1 VAGLNVTAS
10 TTGPGGSSK
19 LRLRGSSGL
28 NGGGNP
34 LIVIN
39 GIPFTNDIYGADGN
53 TSQLQS
59 DGGSGLSAIN
69 PDDIENMTI
78 LKGAAAAA
86 LYGSRAIDR
95 AILITTKSGRAV
107 QGLVVTV
114 SSYYLTEQAI
124 DETDY
129 QYVYGLGQHN
139 TRPLTPADAT
149 GAGDYSYGG
158 KLDGSPKSNTGA
170 ARHLMKP
177 TKIGL
182 GNSITK
188 VINSTNTILLAGG
201 NDKGGFTFS
210 ATNVDSKAITPNSN
224 YTKQGISLGL
234 NHNFDKHLS
243 LNTNVLYAHEYTRN
257 PPVVGA
263 QTFNENLSLLTMA
276 NSTHINDV
284 RNHYIDPV
292 TGYEIPF
299 AGFIV
304 RTNPFWSAYQ
314 KFENI
319 HRDRLF
325 GNASLLYS
333 FTDWLY
339 LQGRV
344 GMDYSVRLHDYAVP
358 IGTAFLGLSA
368 IGYNGSYFSEDMSNR
383 EANTDFLIGA
393 NHKIGHDF
401 GFDLSLGGNQR
412 IIKNDYSS
420 GTTVVNVKRYP
431 QLSFG
436 PFLC

>member
-158 KLDGSPKSNTGA
+158 KLDGSPQIQYWG
-170 ARHLMKP
+170 
-177 TKIGL
+177 
-182 GNSITK
+182 
-188 VINSTNTILLAGG
+188 
-201 NDKGGFTFS
+201 
-210 ATNVDSKAITPNSN
+210 
-224 YTKQGISLGL
+224 
-234 NHNFDKHLS
+234 
-243 LNTNVLYAHEYTRN
+243 
-257 PPVVGA
+257 
-263 QTFNENLSLLTMA
+263 
-276 NSTHINDV
+276 
-284 RNHYIDPV
+284 
-292 TGYEIPF
+292 
-299 AGFIV
+299 
-304 RTNPFWSAYQ
+304 
-314 KFENI
+314 
-319 HRDRLF
+319 
-325 GNASLLYS
+325 
-333 FTDWLY
+333 
-339 LQGRV
+339 
-344 GMDYSVRLHDYAVP
+344 
-358 IGTAFLGLSA
+358 GTAPYEADKNRIREFYNK
-368 IGYNGSYFSEDMSNR
+368 GY
-383 EANTDFLIGA
+383 
-393 NHKIGHDF
+393 K
-401 GFDLSLGGNQR
+401 
-412 IIKNDYSS
+412 
-420 GTTVVNVKRYP
+420 
-431 QLSFG
+431 
-436 PFLC
+436 